1 MVVLLFYGHCVLL
14 CGSFETFVTFSHN
27 FEIVLNYIVFILIF
41 LVCLVLFARN
51 LQHFVVFG
59 GVLFFTYLWAFDLL
73 WRLFV
78 LYCIT
83 VDISDNLLWVFLFW
97 CCCGVLDEMLA
108 LWENLFLLLSIFF
121 VIILHVSYFG
131 GLLCSF
137 WVDVDPFVVILYH
150 ILILHALFCVFLGPF
165 FITLWTFL

>member
-41 LVCLVLFARN
+41 LVCLCFDAVCTEFA
-51 LQHFVVFG
+51 
-59 GVLFFTYLWAFDLL
+59 AFCSFLGEFCFSPICEHL
-73 WRLFV
+73 IFFV